1 MASVSVVSEI
11 ADIPVR
17 LEFSRRS
24 DRIEELVSRVE
35 KCGDP
40 AMRAVAQELLQAVI
54 ELHAVALDRMLEVVA
69 EFPHGIEA
77 IEQMA
82 EDDMVANVLLLHGF
96 HPASLEERVL
106 KALEKSRPYLKSHGG
121 DVELSGIEDGTV
133 HVKLHGTC
141 GSCGSSTETM
151 RSTVESAIYDAAP
164 EVVTVIAESVAS
176 APQAHLVTLQAN

>member
-1 MASVSVVSEI
+1 MET
-11 ADIPVR
+11 
-17 LEFSRRS
+17 
-24 DRIEELVSRVE
+24 
-35 KCGDP
+35 CGDP

-54 ELHAVALDRMLEVVA
+54 ELHAVALDRMLEVVVG
-69 EFPHGIEA
+69 FPQDIAA

-82 EDDMVANVLLLHGF
+82 EDDMVSNVLLLHGF

-106 KALEKSRPYLKSHGG
+106 KALERSRPYRKSHGG
-121 DVELSGIEDGTV
+121 DIELAAIEDGTV

-164 EVVTVIAESVAS
+164 EVVTVIAESVAAS
-176 APQAHLVTLQAN
+176 PQAQLVTLQVN